1 MAQVQTIAL
10 AGGTGDLGRYLHE
23 ELVKDGRFAVA
34 LLTREISDKTPTSQL
49 PNITIHPTDYSE
61 SSVVSILNSTGATAL
76 VSLIRCPNSVF
87 LPLHKT
93 LILACLAS
101 TTCKRFIP
109 SEWAGDIEGFPY
121 IPVSYAKTRAPLRR
135 YLQDLDQQFER
146 EGSKP
151 KLEWTLFNLGWFM
164 EYFLP
169 PSQSYMRYIEGEF
182 PIDVA
187 SWTYTVRG
195 TGEEPQSWT
204 AARDVAKALVELLAS
219 EKEWERVI
227 YVCGEWGTF
236 NSTARVLE
244 NFYSASLL
252 PIHVTPYKRPIN
264 LLSQIP
270 DRTLTKKYRSFEDID
285 SDIREYESQPNVE
298 DVGVV
303 EVEQCTVTGA
313 MACPKEKTLRQR
325 EKYFS
330 AVHFMSLEEM
340 LKLAESQGHV

>member
-1 MAQVQTIAL
+1 MAQIQTIAL

-23 ELVKDGRFAVA
+23 ELVKDGRFSVS
-34 LLTREISDKTPTSQL
+34 LLTRKTSDKIPTSQQL
-49 PNITIHPTDYSE
+49 PNTTIHPTDYSE

-76 VSLIRCPNSVF
+76 ISLIRCPNSVF

-93 LILACLAS
+93 LIRACLAS

-109 SEWAGDIEGFPY
+109 SEWAGNIEGFPD
-121 IPVSYAKTRAPLRR
+121 IPISYAKTRAPLRQ
-135 YLQDLDQQFER
+135 YLQDLDQQLEK
-146 EGSKP
+146 EGSKS

-164 EYFLP
+164 DYFLP
-169 PSQSYMRYIEGEF
+169 PSQSYMRYIKGEF

-204 AARDVAKALVELLAS
+204 AARDVARALVELLAS

-244 NFYSASLL
+244 KFY
-252 PIHVTPYKRPIN
+252 R
-264 LLSQIP
+264 
-270 DRTLTKKYRSFEDID
+270 RTLTEIHRSAEDIA
-285 SDIREYESQPNVE
+285 SDIREYESQPDVE

-303 EVEQCTVTGA
+303 EVEQWTITGA
-313 MACPKEKTLRQR
+313 TACPKEKTLRQR

-330 AVHFMSLEEM
+330 AVNFMSLEEM
-340 LKLAESQGHV
+340 LRLAESQGHV